1 MAKRKKTK
9 RVGTVSRQQNV
20 KQNVN
25 VKVNINHSSK
35 KVNRDDRVKLMPN
48 RMLRTAPHLQHH
60 QIEFMKFGPQVHFIA
75 PSKAVNVG
83 SLLDHQVGASVP
95 SYDSQR
101 YSIVSDSR
109 TQPVIVETNPNSITQ
124 SSVARRFINSMNLN
138 DPYNPMLQRSAYDVE
153 KEANASMDYLKSK
166 PSAIPEVSLLMQRNT
181 SPFVTPFSIRKRDS
195 SSSLSLSSLSS
206 PLPSSNENIVSAAA
220 EPTSVPTSRERY
232 PQTEYRI
239 RKRENESLKNQVAY
253 VPEMQRELRNGKV
266 ISVKPHTRER
276 TIEKR
281 SLEK

>member
-9 RVGTVSRQQNV
+9 RVGTISRQQNV

-25 VKVNINHSSK
+25 VKVNINHSK
-35 KVNRDDRVKLMPN
+35 KVNRDDRVKLIPN

-60 QIEFMKFGPQVHFIA
+60 QVEFMKFGPQVHFIA

-83 SLLDHQVGASVP
+83 SLLEHSSIGPSVP

-109 TQPVIVETNPNSITQ
+109 TQPVVVETNPNSITQ

-138 DPYNPMLQRSAYDVE
+138 DPYNPLLQRSSYDVE

-166 PSAIPEVSLLMQRNT
+166 PSAIPEVSLLMQRNS
-181 SPFVTPFSIRKRDS
+181 SPFVTPFSIRRKDS
-195 SSSLSLSSLSS
+195 PSS
-206 PLPSSNENIVSAAA
+206 PSPLSNENVVSA
-220 EPTSVPTSRERY
+220 EPMARL
-232 PQTEYRI
+232 PQTEIRI
-239 RKRENESLKNQVAY
+239 RKRNNEALMNKVVY
-253 VPEMQRELRNGKV
+253 VPEMQRELPTGKV

-281 SLEK
+281 SLE